1 MTRYSIEPRTRK
13 YFRWYEFLLNL
24 SKKNGK
30 KLLTTATKTWLDVAI
45 TVSKNVFIKELKQ

>member
-24 SKKNGK
+24 SKKYGK
-30 KLLTTATKTWLDVAI
+30 KLLATATTTWVDVAI
-45 TVSKNVFIKELKQ
+45 TASKNVFIKELKQ

>member
-13 YFRWYEFLLNL
+13 YFRWNEFLLNL

-45 TVSKNVFIKELKQ
+45 TASKNVFIKELKQ

>member
-30 KLLTTATKTWLDVAI
+30 KLLTTATKTWLDVVI
-45 TVSKNVFIKELKQ
+45 TASKNVFIKELKQ